1 MVIGIRR
8 FRSLQAIEHQL
19 PVDEETK
26 RNRNGTIVFQA
37 MQHPIFIDKVLDG
50 IPVIPVDRLFE
61 NLFQAFKK
69 VLAVFGIKSL
79 HCALSVKL
87 DKGIVVYVNVINTIK
102 AIA

>member
-1 MVIGIRR
+1 
-8 FRSLQAIEHQL
+8 
-19 PVDEETK
+19 
-26 RNRNGTIVFQA
+26 

-50 IPVIPVDRLFE
+50 VPVIPVDRLFE

-69 VLAVFGIKSL
+69 VLAVFRIKSL